1 MQEVMKLVRSE
12 LGNDAIILNSRVI
25 QTGGFLGLFKKRGIE
40 VVAALDSP
48 SIQTV
53 NPIYKENQNHDH
65 GSTLTIKETL
75 KEQKSIT
82 DKEQKVSNGLQEEL
96 AQIKTLIKSTSINHV
111 NHEKPEGIPIP
122 SPIWKVKQML
132 VKQELS
138 NMVIDDLINRLIE
151 EWYKQERNLSYEE
164 VEEFAKKL
172 LIEQINDIPLGGIS
186 FNKKYINVVGPTGV
200 GKTTTL
206 AKIASLCVFT
216 YKKKIAF
223 ITTDTYRIAAIDQL
237 KTYANILNVPV
248 EVCYNSEDFQHATLK
263 FASYD
268 LVFIDTAGRNFRRAK
283 YVEDLKNI
291 IDFNREI
298 ETYLVLSLTSKQIDI
313 EEIIKQFSRIRIDKF
328 IFTKADETAT
338 YGSMYNIIQ
347 RENKGVAYITNGQ
360 DVPDD
365 LVMVTPEKIVG
376 LIVGA
381 DSDG

>member
-1 MQEVMKLVRSE
+1 MPEVMKLVRSE

-48 SIQTV
+48 ATQMVNSI
-53 NPIYKENQNHDH
+53 NKENQYQDNE
-65 GSTLTIKETL
+65 STPLIRETM
-75 KEQKSIT
+75 KEQKRIP
-82 DKEQKVSNGLQEEL
+82 DNDQKVLIGMQEEL
-96 AQIKTLIKSTSINHV
+96 DELKTLIKSTSFNHNHV
-111 NHEKPEGIPIP
+111 NDEKSDGISLP
-122 SPIWKVKQML
+122 STILKVKQML

-138 NMVIDDLINRLIE
+138 NLVIDELINRLME
-151 EWYKQERNLSYEE
+151 EWYKQGRNLSYEE
-164 VEEFAKKL
+164 VVQFAKKS
-172 LIEQINDIPLGGIS
+172 LIEQINGIPFGGIT

-206 AKIASLCVFT
+206 AKIASLYILN

-223 ITTDTYRIAAIDQL
+223 ITTDTYRIGAIEQL

-248 EVCYNSEDFQHATLK
+248 EVCYNSEDFQLATQK
-263 FASYD
+263 YASYD
-268 LVFIDTAGRNFRRAK
+268 LVFIDTAGRNFRNAK
-283 YVEDLKNI
+283 YVEDLKNM
-291 IDFNREI
+291 IDFNQDI

-313 EEIIKQFSRIRIDKF
+313 EEIIKQFSEIHIDKF

-338 YGSMYNIIQ
+338 YGSMYNIIH
-347 RENKGVAYITNGQ
+347 RENKGIAYITNGQ

-365 LVMVTPEKIVG
+365 LVMVTSEKIVD

-381 DSDG
+381 E

>member
-1 MQEVMKLVRSE
+1 
-12 LGNDAIILNSRVI
+12 
-25 QTGGFLGLFKKRGIE
+25 
-40 VVAALDSP
+40 
-48 SIQTV
+48 
-53 NPIYKENQNHDH
+53 
-65 GSTLTIKETL
+65 
-75 KEQKSIT
+75 
-82 DKEQKVSNGLQEEL
+82 
-96 AQIKTLIKSTSINHV
+96 
-111 NHEKPEGIPIP
+111 
-122 SPIWKVKQML
+122 ML

-138 NMVIDDLINRLIE
+138 NMVIDDLMNRLIE

-172 LIEQINDIPLGGIS
+172 LIKQITDIPFGGIT

-313 EEIIKQFSRIRIDKF
+313 EEIIKQFSEIRIDKF

-365 LVMVTPEKIVG
+365 LVMVTPEKIVD